1 LAVAVCTQNL
11 LVLVFPAGK
20 TTLLRDVARLMSKP
34 ENQGGL
40 GMAVVIV
47 DTSNETAGESAASG
61 VERHSPSEGRA
72 EQTAV

>member
-1 LAVAVCTQNL
+1 
-11 LVLVFPAGK
+11 
-20 TTLLRDVARLMSKP
+20 MSKP